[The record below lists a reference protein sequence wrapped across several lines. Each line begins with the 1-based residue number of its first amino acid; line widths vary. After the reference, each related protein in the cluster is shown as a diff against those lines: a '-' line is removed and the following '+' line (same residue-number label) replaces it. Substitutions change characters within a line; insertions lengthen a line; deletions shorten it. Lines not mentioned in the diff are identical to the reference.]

1 MRLTDS
7 DSETECNSG
16 SVHQSCTSSPKSV
29 LPLSSE
35 GRGKKKS
42 HCPNHFLYQKTT
54 GLILKLDC
62 VQEKCP
68 EKQRQPFYLNCCS
81 NVQLQNVSKKR
92 RVFQNCIPDCC
103 TVSISQVIKRI
114 LLCMFYVHVYVSCYV
129 TFIFNTCSPLSSSH

>member
-16 SVHQSCTSSPKSV
+16 SVHVHQSCTSSPKSV

-68 EKQRQPFYLNCCS
+68 EKQRQPFYLQLLQQCS
-81 NVQLQNVSKKR
+81 VTK
-92 RVFQNCIPDCC
+92 CIQKEKSIPELHTRLLHSIHFSSHQKDLALYVLC
-103 TVSISQVIKRI
+103 TCICI
-114 LLCMFYVHVYVSCYV
+114 LLCYIYF
-129 TFIFNTCSPLSSSH
+129 